1 MGAAGEA
8 IGKRCGHV
16 EFYVERAVLDLG
28 VKIVFVVIEGMDNAR
43 DSLEWNAEHPMR
55 LAALVERW
63 RGQDLHADPILE
75 GFYELHDRAHVRR
88 KHNVPAPVTLIKL
101 LVKRGGASSINKV
114 VDIYNTVSMETRLA
128 LGAHD
133 LARVEGDVTLR
144 LTDGSERYVP
154 LGEEE
159 PVPVAAG
166 EYSYCDDANEVLCR
180 LEVRQVNKTATT
192 TSTSDAFFIVQ
203 GNAATS
209 DEYVNAAAYTLAT
222 EVTCYCGGVSHV
234 VVPKVL
240 E

>member
-1 MGAAGEA
+1 MGTTGEA
-8 IGKRCGHV
+8 IGKRCEHV
-16 EFYVERAVLDLG
+16 EFYVEQAVLDLG
-28 VKIVFVVIEGMDNAR
+28 LKIVFVVIEGMDNAR
-43 DSLEWNAEHPMR
+43 DSLEWNAERSMR

-63 RGQDLHADPILE
+63 QGQDLHADPILE
-75 GFYELHDRAHVRR
+75 GFHELHDRAHVRR

-101 LVKRGGASSINKV
+101 LVKRGDAPYINKV

-133 LARVEGDVTLR
+133 LAHVEGDVTLR

-154 LGEEE
+154 LGEKE

-192 TSTSDAFFIVQ
+192 AATSDAFFIVQ

-209 DEYVNAAAYTLAT
+209 EEYVNAAAYALAT
-222 EVTCYCGGVSHV
+222 EVTRYCGGVSHV
-234 VVPKVL
+234 VTPKTL